1 LAEFRRIAAWMR
13 RRILVVDDDPGVV
26 ELICYNLEK
35 AGFMVETAADGVM
48 ALKKARAVSPDA
60 ILLDLMMPELD
71 GFSVCESLRRDPA
84 TSTIPIMV
92 VSAARSEFARLNGM
106 NSGANE
112 FVSKP
117 FSPKR
122 LIERLQALFGD
133 GGAATK
139 PQIAD

>member
-1 LAEFRRIAAWMR
+1 M
-13 RRILVVDDDPGVV
+13 VDDDPGVV

-35 AGFMVETAADGVM
+35 AGFAVETAADGVM
-48 ALKKARAVSPDA
+48 ALRKARAVSPDA

-84 TSTIPIMV
+84 TSAIPIMV

-106 NSGANE
+106 HSGANE

-122 LIERLQALFGD
+122 LIERLQALFEKGRTP
-133 GGAATK
+133 AK
-139 PQIAD
+139 QIAE